1 MSINYKTIEDYNLS
15 GKNVLVRSDLNVPVN
30 DEGEVEDDFRIKKSI
45 PTIKH
50 VLDEGGSAVVMS
62 HLGRPEGEEVEH
74 LKMDSVAGRLQE
86 HLSHN
91 VTKLDDCVGVE
102 VEEAIENADERSVFL
117 LENLRFHPEEKD
129 NLDEFAKQLAFLG
142 DVYVNDAF
150 GTCHRRHASI
160 VGVPNFIQQSGAG
173 KLLEDEIEHLLALL
187 ESPDSPFT
195 LLLGGAKVTDKVGM
209 VQSLLPNLDQ
219 VLIGGA
225 MSYPFLRAKGHTAGD
240 FELDAETIEAA
251 DEILQAAESEDVDIE
266 LPVDHLVTDSLDE
279 GSGVLRISEGEIQ
292 PGWNGGDIGPETIRT
307 FNEKLTDSGTVFWNG
322 PMGIFEQENFARGSE
337 LIARHLAEQK
347 DITRVTGGG
356 DTAAVLSKYNLDE
369 ELDHVSTGGGALIQ
383 FLQKGSLPGLE
394 ALPNA

>member
-1 MSINYKTIEDYNLS
+1 MSINYKTIDDYDLS
-15 GKNVLVRSDLNVPVN
+15 DKTVLIRSDLNVPVN

-50 VLDEGGSAVVMS
+50 VLDEGGTAVLMS
-62 HLGRPEGEEVEH
+62 HLGRPEGKEVEH

-102 VEEAIENADERSVFL
+102 VEESVENAEERSVFL
-117 LENLRFHPEEKD
+117 LENLRFHPEEKE

-160 VGVPNFIQQSGAG
+160 VGVPNYIQQSGAG

-219 VLIGGA
+219 VLVGGA

-240 FELDAETIEAA
+240 FELDAETINAA
-251 DEILQAAESEDVDIE
+251 DEILDAAESAGVTID

-292 PGWNGGDIGPETIRT
+292 PGWNGGDIGPESIRT
-307 FNEKLTDSGTVFWNG
+307 FNEKLSESGTVFWNG
-322 PMGIFEQENFARGSE
+322 PMGIFEQENFSRGSE
-337 LIARHLAEQK
+337 LIARHLAEQN

-356 DTAAVLSKYNLDE
+356 DTAAVLSKYDLDE
-369 ELDHVSTGGGALIQ
+369 SYDHVSTGGGALIQ

>member
-1 MSINYKTIEDYNLS
+1 MSINYKTIDDYDLS
-15 GKNVLVRSDLNVPVN
+15 DKTVLIRSDLNVPVN

-50 VLDEGGSAVVMS
+50 VLDEGGTAVVMS
-62 HLGRPEGEEVEH
+62 HLGRPEGKEVEH

-102 VEEAIENADERSVFL
+102 VEESVENAEERSVFL
-117 LENLRFHPEEKD
+117 LENLRFHPEEKE

-160 VGVPNFIQQSGAG
+160 VGVPNYIQQSGAG

-219 VLIGGA
+219 VLVGGA

-240 FELDAETIEAA
+240 FELDAETINAA
-251 DEILQAAESEDVDIE
+251 DEILDAAESAGVTID

-292 PGWNGGDIGPETIRT
+292 PGWNGGDIGPESIRT
-307 FNEKLTDSGTVFWNG
+307 FNEKLSESGTVFWNG
-322 PMGIFEQENFARGSE
+322 PMGIFEQENFSRGSE
-337 LIARHLAEQK
+337 LIARHLAEQN

-356 DTAAVLSKYNLDE
+356 DTAAVLSKYDLDE
-369 ELDHVSTGGGALIQ
+369 SYDHVSTGGGALIQ